1 MKSKAAEYFRQRPFG
16 RIMELLRKRF
26 VELSDT
32 GGTVALPEP
41 TREEATA
48 LRDFFGSL
56 PKKKA
61 DGSVVL
67 SLREFDE
74 ELRFRSAFPCT
85 LREAMEA
92 YFGEVIVTR
101 KEAQA
106 SEAAQW
112 DCFLERMSV
121 SAPAELLPFLADV
134 RSDWKQHGPA
144 MEESLLLVFR
154 AVVSL
159 PARRGASERLPVF
172 ANRVAGDP
180 HAFDPDRLAGRL
192 LVRAL
197 AAVLPIAAAGTESD
211 AAWRGML
218 LAAAG
223 LDRDDVSSTVLA
235 VGLVGEDPL
244 LRAARETGASLAYPL
259 RTVQGWMAVR
269 AHRGVAFVVENPAVF
284 GAFLDRWRDA
294 GVAPTEWPTVICTS
308 GQLSAAAVVLLDRL
322 VKGGTGIRYSGDFDI
337 GGLRIARGLLRQ
349 YGAAIRLWRMDAEAY
364 RLAVAEGGRPLKD
377 TELRALAGLSAEF
390 PDLVRQIEQV
400 GQAGYQEALTG
411 SLWEDLRGTE

>member
-1 MKSKAAEYFRQRPFG
+1 MKNKAAAYFRQRPFG
-16 RIMELLRKRF
+16 RVMELLRKRYI
-26 VELSDT
+26 ELGDV

-41 TREEATA
+41 TRDEITA
-48 LRDFFGSL
+48 LRNFFGSV

-61 DGSVVL
+61 DGALVL
-67 SLREFDE
+67 SLRDFEQ
-74 ELRFRSAFPCT
+74 ELLLRSAFPCS
-85 LREAMEA
+85 LREAVEA

-106 SEAAQW
+106 FEAAQW
-112 DCFLERMSV
+112 DAFLGRV
-121 SAPAELLPFLADV
+121 VPLAPAELAAFVAEL
-134 RSDWKQHGPA
+134 RSDWKQNGQVLEDP
-144 MEESLLLVFR
+144 LLLVFR
-154 AVVSL
+154 AVATL
-159 PARRGASERLPVF
+159 PARQGASERLPVF

-211 AAWRGML
+211 ATWRSML

-235 VGLVGEDPL
+235 VGLVGDEPL
-244 LRAARETGASLAYPL
+244 LRAARESGAALAYPL
-259 RTVQGWMAVR
+259 RTVQGWEAVG

-294 GVAPTEWPTVICTS
+294 GVSPATWPTVVCTS

-322 VKGGTGIRYSGDFDI
+322 VKAGAVIKYSGDFDV
-337 GGLRIARGLLRQ
+337 GGLRIVRGLLRQ
-349 YGAAIRLWRMDAEAY
+349 YGEAIRLWRMDAEAY
-364 RLAVAEGGRPLKD
+364 RLAVAAGGRPLKEA
-377 TELRALAGLSAEF
+377 ELKALAGLSVEF
-390 PDLVRQIEQV
+390 GGLVGEMARV
-400 GQAGYQEALTG
+400 GQAGYQEALTAL
-411 SLWEDLRGTE
+411 LWEDMLR